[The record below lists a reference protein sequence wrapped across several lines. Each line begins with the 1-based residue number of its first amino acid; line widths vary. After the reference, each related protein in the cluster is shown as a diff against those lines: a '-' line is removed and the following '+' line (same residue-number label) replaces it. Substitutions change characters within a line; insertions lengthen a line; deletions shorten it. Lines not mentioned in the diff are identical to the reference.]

1 SNDDKFFYARTL
13 WQINPLLNLT
23 APDEKVVCELTVTD
37 CKSFW
42 TTTLTISDLKQIK
55 PSGIP
60 DVSKFCG
67 ATQAALSGQEE
78 YDSYK
83 LSCRISVSEKHA
95 RTKSVAIETRL
106 SDLETIRGRMQERI
120 EIMVAEKVNHEAILM
135 EKFKQILNAKKK
147 KIKKLTKALNTNGKI
162 IPSQQVDSVVLSD
175 GEFTDEPDPNSN
187 LIDEEAE
194 VDRFKKPRL
203 DNNVEQME
211 DDESVNNKQPDES
224 LLTKTF
230 RGTVIKS
237 RRMGKKPANVSK
249 DTTSIDQFLDPRKN
263 PNITSQDPLQ
273 EAGSDSDAANDLL
286 SRM

>member
-1 SNDDKFFYARTL
+1 MATQTNKNVSCFRVASNDDKFVYARTL
-13 WQINPLLNLT
+13 WQINPLLDLT
-23 APDEKVVCELTVTD
+23 APDEKV
-37 CKSFW
+37 
-42 TTTLTISDLKQIK
+42 IK

-78 YDSYK
+78 YESYK

-135 EKFKQILNAKKK
+135 EKVR
-147 KIKKLTKALNTNGKI
+147 KI

-211 DDESVNNKQPDES
+211 NDESVNNKQPDES

-230 RGTVIKS
+230 RDFAYLK
-237 RRMGKKPANVSK
+237 
-249 DTTSIDQFLDPRKN
+249 
-263 PNITSQDPLQ
+263 
-273 EAGSDSDAANDLL
+273 
-286 SRM
+286 